1 MPGLKGDTTKPSP
14 DKTVFLRDFGRCA
27 PGMLQLLLHDE
38 ENRKI
43 GQLTGKSQGVS
54 LTVDGRNRIA
64 SPDDMWEELKD
75 TSNVKSDAMEEL
87 LKMTGLLRVKKT
99 AVEFFK
105 QGLILSRM
113 DDKTRKLNTPSLNY
127 VFLGN
132 PGTGK
137 TMVRCCWFFVTDV
150 VR

>member
-1 MPGLKGDTTKPSP
+1 
-14 DKTVFLRDFGRCA
+14 
-27 PGMLQLLLHDE
+27 
-38 ENRKI
+38 
-43 GQLTGKSQGVS
+43 
-54 LTVDGRNRIA
+54 
-64 SPDDMWEELKD
+64 MWEELKD
-75 TSNVKSDAMEEL
+75 TSYVKSDAMEEL

-99 AVEFFK
+99 AVELFK

-113 DDKTRKLNTPSLNY
+113 DDKTRTLNTPSLNF

-137 TMVRCCWFFVTDV
+137 TTVRCCWFFVTDV